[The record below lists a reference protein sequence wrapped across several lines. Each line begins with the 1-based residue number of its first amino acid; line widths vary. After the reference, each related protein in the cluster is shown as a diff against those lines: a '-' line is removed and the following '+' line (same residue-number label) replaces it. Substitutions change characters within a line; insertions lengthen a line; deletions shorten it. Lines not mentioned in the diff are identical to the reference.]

1 MKKLFLLLFLF
12 SVSLHATDTT
22 KQTRSVPV
30 IIKVLKYLNLDQTQ
44 KKEIREIIRKH
55 RYKLPKNNVLASAIT
70 AKGFNKDAYI
80 SARKTQAEQIIEK
93 RAKLIEDI
101 VNTLTP
107 EQVGQLDTLLNQTEE
122 E

>member
-44 KKEIREIIRKH
+44 KKRLGRLSVNIATNF
-55 RYKLPKNNVLASAIT
+55 L
-70 AKGFNKDAYI
+70 
-80 SARKTQAEQIIEK
+80 KTMF
-93 RAKLIEDI
+93 
-101 VNTLTP
+101 
-107 EQVGQLDTLLNQTEE
+107 
-122 E
+122 